1 MTMRWQLIKAD
12 PRFERDPNNI
22 VYLTGEI
29 TRKSY
34 LYEIYLNEERF
45 KCHLNI
51 LTGHYYSF
59 DSKIL
64 ESLLNNHNKKKE
76 QDDNFCETKSQI
88 QRLICA
94 ISFVGG
100 FAGNDLNNQFDSR
113 GNPNTIFLNKLLE
126 AINKFL
132 DTGTIKEYREL
143 QEFVS
148 ELSKKNQC
156 KVNWHECELVCLILL
171 VVGVICT
178 IVLLAMHFFPP
189 AIVLGIICALIGAA
203 LFLIEL
209 FEWGKKQN
217 VKIICTIIEDN
228 KGLFKKPEQKL
239 DQEPEETPYTF
250 GHLR

>member
-1 MTMRWQLIKAD
+1 LQIQQK
-12 PRFERDPNNI
+12 
-22 VYLTGEI
+22 
-29 TRKSY
+29 
-34 LYEIYLNEERF
+34 
-45 KCHLNI
+45 
-51 LTGHYYSF
+51 
-59 DSKIL
+59 
-64 ESLLNNHNKKKE
+64 
-76 QDDNFCETKSQI
+76 KSQI

-100 FAGNDLNNQFDSR
+100 FAGDDLKNQFDSR

-132 DTGTIKEYREL
+132 DTGTIKEYTEL
-143 QEFVS
+143 QEFVT
-148 ELSKKNQC
+148 ELSQQNKC
-156 KVNWHECELVCLILL
+156 KVNWHECELVFLILL

-228 KGLFKKPEQKL
+228 KGLFKNPEQKL
-239 DQEPEETPYTF
+239 DQEPEQKLDQEAEATPYTF
-250 GHLR
+250 GHPR